1 MLDENEKV
9 VKMTKKK
16 RMELIKEKTG
26 INPNNKSLEGIFPK
40 QFLIDLFNNNKE
52 KMQESLDII
61 REIDPKAFVR
71 AMLDIAK
78 LTTPNENEVNVKHS
92 LDIDL
97 SELSKLGSAAKLAEI
112 NDGDFEYVEPI
123 EEEPQ
128 KLYAHPSVSEDL
140 RTLGLPPIEKKEE
153 KPF

>member
-1 MLDENEKV
+1 MLDDNEKV
-9 VKMTKKK
+9 IRMSKKK
-16 RMELIKEKTG
+16 RIELIKEKTG
-26 INPNNKSLEGIFPK
+26 ISTSSKGDNLPK
-40 QFLIDLFNNNKE
+40 QFLVEVFNKNKDN
-52 KMQESLDII
+52 MQKTLDII
-61 REIDPKAFVR
+61 REIDPKAFIR

-97 SELSKLGSAAKLAEI
+97 NELSKLGSAAKLAEI
-112 NDGDFEYVEPI
+112 NDGDFEYVDPI

-128 KLYAHPSVSEDL
+128 KLYAHPSISEDL
-140 RTLGLPPIEKKEE
+140 RQLGLPPIEKKEE

>member
-1 MLDENEKV
+1 MLDDNEKV
-9 VKMTKKK
+9 IKMSKKK
-16 RMELIKEKTG
+16 RVELIKEKTG
-26 INPNNKSLEGIFPK
+26 ISTSTKGNNLPK
-40 QFLIDLFNNNKE
+40 DFLVEVFNKNKN
-52 KMQESLDII
+52 KIQETLDII
-61 REIDPKAFVR
+61 REIDPKAFIR

-97 SELSKLGSAAKLAEI
+97 TELSKLGSAAKLAEI

-123 EEEPQ
+123 EEEPE
-128 KLYAHPSVSEDL
+128 KLHAHPSISEDL
-140 RTLGLPPIEKKEE
+140 RQLGLPPIEKKEE

>member
-1 MLDENEKV
+1 MLDDNEKV
-9 VKMTKKK
+9 IKMSKKK
-16 RMELIKEKTG
+16 RVELIKEKTG
-26 INPNNKSLEGIFPK
+26 ISTSTKGNNLPK
-40 QFLIDLFNNNKE
+40 DFLVEVFNKNKN
-52 KMQESLDII
+52 KIQETLDII

-97 SELSKLGSAAKLAEI
+97 TELSKLGSAAKLAEI

-123 EEEPQ
+123 EEEPE
-128 KLYAHPSVSEDL
+128 KLYAHPSISEDL
-140 RTLGLPPIEKKEE
+140 RQLVLPPIEKKEE